1 MCTSKLKYYYTIK
14 IIESWLNNKNKNL
27 KHDFAPRRYTSFNL
41 YLIVVLISS
50 SLRNLNFIFIII
62 ATAQLLYFK
71 TDMSLI
77 VILSRLAYFQH
88 NKKRPQDF
96 VLSHLCDIWVE
107 QKTKQKNEDNNCDF
121 DSFYFF
127 FSLRFI
133 YSLFY

>member
-1 MCTSKLKYYYTIK
+1 M
-14 IIESWLNNKNKNL
+14 

-41 YLIVVLISS
+41 DLIVVLISS

-96 VLSHLCDIWVE
+96 VLSHLCDI
-107 QKTKQKNEDNNCDF
+107 
-121 DSFYFF
+121 
-127 FSLRFI
+127 
-133 YSLFY
+133 